1 MYNDNMYL
9 QSVPDFRVFL
19 APRVFSGGWLFMSSD
34 GAPGSG
40 EHQIDVMHA
49 VVSRDWREHLPV
61 AQNWTLS

>member
-19 APRVFSGGWLFMSSD
+19 LPKVFSLRKGVWLLLSSD
-34 GAPGSG
+34 GAPGSC

-49 VVSRDWREHLPV
+49 VVSRDWRELI
-61 AQNWTLS
+61 W